1 VWLAAVVGVIS
12 EERKGGTS
20 AVLRGSLRRYTVVMR
35 SPMILLAA
43 FAVLAALITATAV
56 AD

>member
-1 VWLAAVVGVIS
+1 MEAGWPVHDI

-20 AVLRGSLRRYTVVMR
+20 AVLRGCLRRCTVVLR

>member
-1 VWLAAVVGVIS
+1 MTRIAGMTLEAHRG
-12 EERKGGTS
+12 GGTS
-20 AVLRGSLRRYTVVMR
+20 AVLRGCLRRYTVILR

-43 FAVLAALITATAV
+43 FVVLAALITATAV